1 MGQLDDE
8 IANDGLRPE
17 KTIELINHLFVGI
30 LTDLGAS
37 LLN

>member
-1 MGQLDDE
+1 MCQLDDE
-8 IANDGLRPE
+8 IADRRLRPE